1 MREKGA
7 FGLVA
12 GMKKKSKEV
21 KWRGGLQQR
30 WGNKYKNGTFKK
42 KKLKWHNKINQKG
55 AQKNCA
61 PIGTKDQELWS
72 DI

>member
-12 GMKKKSKEV
+12 RMKKKVKKWSEEEGCSKDEEINT
-21 KWRGGLQQR
+21 KMALS
-30 WGNKYKNGTFKK
+30 KK